1 MIIFPLSNEQ
11 GWPTL
16 RILQPI
22 CFLYLSFAEFFQY
35 IPSYKLANV
44 TAITFQLV
52 TFYLAKCKNCAS
64 SREFMRP
71 YLESS

>member
-35 IPSYKLANV
+35 IPSCNLANV

-52 TFYLAKCKNCAS
+52 HFI
-64 SREFMRP
+64 
-71 YLESS
+71 